1 MSNLSINSFPPTINR
16 GNVVLQ
22 RKDSRSI
29 VLEAFRPAC
38 FELVLYSVSIWCCN
52 LVMKA
57 FIFIPVRRK
66 SGFYRQCVFLVTCS
80 NQFENKNDRSRV
92 SPVNNHFTSD
102 WELRLPQD
110 RLWRSL
116 QCFYSRSPLLWST
129 RCLVRQVAGV
139 QNILVLIMVVW
150 LKVTAV
156 LMKLDFLNRG
166 D

>member
-16 GNVVLQ
+16 GNVVLW
-22 RKDSRSI
+22 RKDSRNS

-38 FELVLYSVSIWCCN
+38 FELVLYSVTICSCN

-66 SGFYRQCVFLVTCS
+66 SESNRQCVFLVTCS

-92 SPVNNHFTSD
+92 SSVNNHFTSD

-110 RLWRSL
+110 LLWRSL
-116 QCFYSRSPLLWST
+116 QCFYSRSPLLRST
-129 RCLVRQVAGV
+129 RCLVRRVAGV